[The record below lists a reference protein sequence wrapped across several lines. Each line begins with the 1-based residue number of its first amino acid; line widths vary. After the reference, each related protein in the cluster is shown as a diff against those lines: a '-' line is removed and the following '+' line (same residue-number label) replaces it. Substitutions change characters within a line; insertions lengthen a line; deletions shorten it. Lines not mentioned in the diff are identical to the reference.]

1 MRGQPGQVKHFEEIL
16 GPDLLGVLSLFLFQA
31 VDDVKKGYIKAE
43 EKSYQLQ
50 KLCEQRKMVMVSCP
64 ACPGCF
70 LRQVPCSAESGK
82 EIAAALK
89 NVFPWKAIT
98 RESCGSVGLAQRP
111 RQGCRRAAVPGVGLG
126 RAHGSGCCPK
136 QNRPACPASSISGL
150 SLARPRIDWAPNK
163 AAINLACYCQC

>member
-1 MRGQPGQVKHFEEIL
+1 MARGQLGQAKHCEEIL

-64 ACPGCF
+64 TCPGRF
-70 LRQVPCSAESGK
+70 LRRVPCSAESGK

-89 NVFPWKAIT
+89 NIFPWKAIT
-98 RESCGSVGLAQRP
+98 PQSCGSVGLAQRP

-126 RAHGSGCCPK
+126 RAHGSAAARNKTAP
-136 QNRPACPASSISGL
+136 RARRAPSAACPWHGHELTGL
-150 SLARPRIDWAPNK
+150 QTRQR
-163 AAINLACYCQC
+163 